1 MSNLTKEQKTAIKVF
16 IPIVVFGIYALSVC
30 VLIAMLS
37 DLGNGNV
44 FTKLNNAIQFIQSRY
59 SLTLPF
65 KAIGQGFI
73 LEPILAFLMTTI
85 FLVFV
90 GFALHIGAKQ
100 AKKQREI
107 FGKAEWSG
115 EAEIRKNGLRDTK
128 GIIVGKDNKGKFLI
142 FGGQQ
147 FASVGAPTRSGKGV
161 GIVIPNLLT
170 WENSLIVLDVKQE
183 CFSITSKYR
192 EQGLGQKVFL
202 FDPFS
207 FNTHRY
213 NPLEYLDFSAPDI
226 ELQIQ
231 GLANSLY
238 PAGKGGKDFFIL
250 QAQAVFVSC
259 VYLMGKLNQID
270 LLGSSFTLT
279 SLAGALQGIKVQ
291 MWDSEKERFVVNTYP
306 LQETVETAKRMGLL
320 SDTIYAKFL
329 SFFDQMEAKD
339 QFTGVKASFET
350 PLKVF
355 QDPLFEMATSMNDFD
370 FRDLRKEK
378 MTIYIGIT
386 PENISTARPILN
398 LMFSQLI
405 YENIRQGLPDTNPD
419 LKHGILMLMDEFT
432 SIGFME
438 QYQVAIAYMAGY
450 NIRSLIIYQNQTQLA
465 ENPPLGYGDK
475 GSQTL
480 LENHSCNIIYR
491 PKNPKT
497 AEEISKRIG
506 NITIINKNKSHS
518 KGGTSISDNTTQ
530 KALVLP
536 QEIMDLKDDE
546 EIIFCNSAKIKC
558 QKAFF
563 YNDPFFIDRLKLVSP
578 SLKALGEKI
587 PTKEQL
593 DNAYQRKECQIE
605 LPNQYE
611 AYQAQQREK
620 AQMEAENVE
629 IHDLL

>member
-1 MSNLTKEQKTAIKVF
+1 MSNLTKEQKNAIKVF

-355 QDPLFEMATSMNDFD
+355 QDPLFEMATSTNDFD

>member
-320 SDTIYAKFL
+320 SDTIYAKFQ

-355 QDPLFEMATSMNDFD
+355 QDPLFEMATSTNDFD

-558 QKAFF
+558 KKAFF

-578 SLKALGEKI
+578 SLKDLGDKI

>member
-355 QDPLFEMATSMNDFD
+355 QDPLFEMATSTNDFD

>member
-355 QDPLFEMATSMNDFD
+355 QDPLFEMATSTNDFD

-629 IHDLL
+629 MHDLL

>member
-1 MSNLTKEQKTAIKVF
+1 MSNLTKEQKNAIKVF

-238 PAGKGGKDFFIL
+238 PAGKVGKDFFIL

-355 QDPLFEMATSMNDFD
+355 QDPLFEMATSTNDFD

>member
-1 MSNLTKEQKTAIKVF
+1 MRF
-16 IPIVVFGIYALSVC
+16 
-30 VLIAMLS
+30 
-37 DLGNGNV
+37 
-44 FTKLNNAIQFIQSRY
+44 
-59 SLTLPF
+59 
-65 KAIGQGFI
+65 
-73 LEPILAFLMTTI
+73 
-85 FLVFV
+85 
-90 GFALHIGAKQ
+90 
-100 AKKQREI
+100 

-306 LQETVETAKRMGLL
+306 LTRNG
-320 SDTIYAKFL
+320 
-329 SFFDQMEAKD
+329 
-339 QFTGVKASFET
+339 
-350 PLKVF
+350 
-355 QDPLFEMATSMNDFD
+355 
-370 FRDLRKEK
+370 
-378 MTIYIGIT
+378 
-386 PENISTARPILN
+386 
-398 LMFSQLI
+398 
-405 YENIRQGLPDTNPD
+405 
-419 LKHGILMLMDEFT
+419 
-432 SIGFME
+432 
-438 QYQVAIAYMAGY
+438 
-450 NIRSLIIYQNQTQLA
+450 
-465 ENPPLGYGDK
+465 
-475 GSQTL
+475 
-480 LENHSCNIIYR
+480 
-491 PKNPKT
+491 
-497 AEEISKRIG
+497 
-506 NITIINKNKSHS
+506 
-518 KGGTSISDNTTQ
+518 
-530 KALVLP
+530 
-536 QEIMDLKDDE
+536 
-546 EIIFCNSAKIKC
+546 
-558 QKAFF
+558 
-563 YNDPFFIDRLKLVSP
+563 
-578 SLKALGEKI
+578 
-587 PTKEQL
+587 
-593 DNAYQRKECQIE
+593 
-605 LPNQYE
+605 
-611 AYQAQQREK
+611 
-620 AQMEAENVE
+620 
-629 IHDLL
+629 

>member
-270 LLGSSFTLT
+270 LLGSSFTLS

-355 QDPLFEMATSMNDFD
+355 QDPLFEMATSTNDFD

>member
-1 MSNLTKEQKTAIKVF
+1 MSNLTKEQKNAIKVF

-355 QDPLFEMATSMNDFD
+355 QDPLFEMATSTNDFD

-378 MTIYIGIT
+378 ITIYIGIT

>member
-1 MSNLTKEQKTAIKVF
+1 MSNLTKEQKNAIKVF

-85 FLVFV
+85 FLFFV

-259 VYLMGKLNQID
+259 VYLMGKLKQID

-355 QDPLFEMATSMNDFD
+355 QDPLFEMATSTNDFD

-378 MTIYIGIT
+378 ITIYIGIT

-506 NITIINKNKSHS
+506 NITIINKNKSYN
-518 KGGTSISDNTTQ
+518 KGGTSVSDNTTQ

-558 QKAFF
+558 KKAFF

-578 SLKALGEKI
+578 SLKDLGDKI

>member
-44 FTKLNNAIQFIQSRY
+44 FIKLNNAIQFIQSRY

-73 LEPILAFLMTTI
+73 LEPVLSFLITTV

-115 EAEIRKNGLRDTK
+115 EAEIRKNGLRDTS

-213 NPLEYLDFSAPDI
+213 NPLEYLDFNAPDI

-355 QDPLFEMATSMNDFD
+355 QDPLFEMATSTNDFD

-378 MTIYIGIT
+378 ITIYIGIT

-558 QKAFF
+558 KKAFF

-578 SLKALGEKI
+578 SLKDLGEKI

>member
-1 MSNLTKEQKTAIKVF
+1 MSNLTKEQKNAIKVF

-259 VYLMGKLNQID
+259 VYLMGKLKQID

-291 MWDSEKERFVVNTYP
+291 SWDSEKERFVVNTYP

-355 QDPLFEMATSMNDFD
+355 QDPLFEMATSTNDFD

-378 MTIYIGIT
+378 ITIYIGIT

>member
-44 FTKLNNAIQFIQSRY
+44 FIKLNNAIQFIQSHY

-73 LEPILAFLMTTI
+73 LEPVLSFLITTV

-115 EAEIRKNGLRDTK
+115 EAEIRKNGLRDTS

-213 NPLEYLDFSAPDI
+213 NPLEYLDFNAPDI

-355 QDPLFEMATSMNDFD
+355 QDPLFEMATSTNDFD

-378 MTIYIGIT
+378 ITIYIGIT

>member
-44 FTKLNNAIQFIQSRY
+44 FIKLNNAIQFIQSRY

-73 LEPILAFLMTTI
+73 LEPVLSFLITTV

-115 EAEIRKNGLRDTK
+115 EAEIRKNGLRDTS

-147 FASVGAPTRSGKGV
+147 FASVGATTRSGKGV

-213 NPLEYLDFSAPDI
+213 NPLEYLDFNAPDI

-355 QDPLFEMATSMNDFD
+355 QDPLFEMATSTNDFD

-378 MTIYIGIT
+378 ITIYIGIT

-558 QKAFF
+558 KKAFF

-578 SLKALGEKI
+578 SLKDLGEKI